1 MSDSNFINAYNE
13 VVLENLVAVLKQ
25 NFMYQTQIKFLEERV
40 SLIPALEERA
50 KSNDLTVIE
59 KKRLE
64 DVLITLRSDIEN
76 RDSIIKNS
84 VNNDA
89 ERLRLQSALNEQ
101 AKELEDLKSKV
112 TSFEKLSDE
121 QKEQIKELEDLKN
134 KVNSFEKLSDEQKEQ
149 IKELED
155 IISASKKK
163 KLNLEDE
170 IKPVEKVF
178 AKDNVKLNI
187 EASGGRF

>member
-50 KSNDLTVIE
+50 KSNDSIVDE

-64 DVLITLRSDIEN
+64 DILITLRSDIEN
-76 RDSIIKNS
+76 RDSVIKNS
-84 VNNDA
+84 VNDDA
-89 ERLRLQSALNEQ
+89 ERIRLQSALNEQ

-112 TSFEKLSDE
+112 TSFEKLNDE
-121 QKEQIKELEDLKN
+121 QKEQIKELEDN
-134 KVNSFEKLSDEQKEQ
+134 
-149 IKELED
+149 
-155 IISASKKK
+155 ISASKKK

-178 AKDNVKLNI
+178 AKDTVKLNI
-187 EASGGRF
+187 EANGGRF